1 MKTDTISMKHEYTD
15 SELAGLSREISNAFN
30 AKNCLEKEFD
40 GVRQDYKA
48 QITAKEAVIASLSA
62 RISGGFEMQSIKCLL
77 LDERPAGY
85 RLVVRLDTGHV
96 YRRRKLDPEE
106 RQIKI
111 TDQAPPE
118 YVATALLRVDD
129 EGWDVDVAQV
139 PLYLDE
145 LEALR
150 ELADVTIQVIG
161 NRSAGQIEA
170 PGAGPEK
177 PKKGGGR

>member
-96 YRRRKLDPEE
+96 
-106 RQIKI
+106 KI

>member
-1 MKTDTISMKHEYTD
+1 MKTDTISMKHEYSD
-15 SELAGLSREISNAFN
+15 PELAQLSRDIANALN
-30 AKNCLEKEFD
+30 RRSSLETEFD
-40 GVRQDYKA
+40 SVKQDYRA
-48 QITAKEAVIASLSA
+48 QITAQDALVSSLSA
-62 RISGGFEMQSIKCLL
+62 RVSSGFEMQPVKCILF
-77 LDERPAGY
+77 DERPAGY

-106 RQIKI
+106 RQMKI

-150 ELADVTIQVIG
+150 ELADVTVAPA
-161 NRSAGQIEA
+161 RSEA

>member
-1 MKTDTISMKHEYTD
+1 MKTDSISMKHLYND
-15 SELAGLSREISNAFN
+15 PELAQLSRDIANALN
-30 AKNCLEKEFD
+30 RRSSLEAEFD
-40 GVRQDYKA
+40 SVKQDFKA
-48 QITAKEAVIASLSA
+48 QITAQEALVASLSA
-62 RISGGFEMQSIKCLL
+62 RVSSGFEMQSIKCLL

-106 RQIKI
+106 RQMKI

>member
-85 RLVVRLDTGHV
+85 RLVVRLDM
-96 YRRRKLDPEE
+96 
-106 RQIKI
+106 KI